1 VKKQY
6 HGWILVESGGR
17 DLKDFIYIEYTDEQ
31 GKRIRKLMENRGNS
45 GAAEAVEFWDRK
57 VGQSVKLEP
66 MILGM
71 YRVYTGEG
79 SV

>member
-17 DLKDFIYIEYTDEQ
+17 DLKDFIYIEYTDEK
-31 GKRIRKLMENRGNS
+31 GNRIRKEMANRGNS
-45 GAAEAVEFWDRK
+45 GAAEAVEFWDK
-57 VGQSVKLEP
+57 KIGFQAVKLEP

-71 YRVYTGEG
+71 YRVYTEVG
-79 SV
+79 